1 MPGKVKMFHNPR
13 VRLAWRCSGWCPAAG
28 AILGS
33 AVTMGT
39 GHRWA
44 QVVTLEKVGA
54 VASSINATT
63 RHSHTRQTWLLTAS
77 ASTQYIY

>member
-1 MPGKVKMFHNPR
+1 MFHNPR

-54 VASSINATT
+54 VASSINTITT
-63 RHSHTRQTWLLTAS
+63 PDTHTPARLGFSHIRLYS
-77 ASTQYIY
+77 I